1 MSKAIKAV
9 CGSLVLC
16 ILSFSVGNISAEQ
29 FSIKEMWQGHIDT
42 NDVKEADTDILQ
54 VNSEGDAM
62 DASSDMDPSGTDA
75 YRDLEMLQEYSFAY
89 QQLDGAEQRV
99 YLQILDAIYA
109 YQGNTVIPDTNKDM
123 LGKVF
128 QCILNDH
135 PEIFYVEGYT
145 FTENKVANNVT
156 DITFSAIYSMTK
168 DEAKN
173 VLQEIEDKADACVSG
188 IPDGA
193 GDYEKVKYVYEY
205 LIRNTEYNL
214 AAKDN
219 QNICSVFLY
228 GESVCQGY
236 AKATQYLLQKCGVV
250 STLVLGEIMGGSSH
264 AWNLVKV
271 DGEYYYVDTTWG
283 DASYQID
290 NRDNIEDIPV
300 VDINYDYLCVTTEQL
315 SRTHSI
321 NNVVGL
327 PQCTCLD
334 ANYYVREGVYFVDYN
349 SDQIQQAFDKAI
361 AEGKSSLT
369 VKASDFGTYT
379 QLKNALI
386 VRKQVFDFIDEEIAQ
401 TITYLDNE
409 SEYSITFWF

>member
-62 DASSDMDPSGTDA
+62 DASSDTDPSGTDA
-75 YRDLEMLQEYSFAY
+75 YRDLEMFQEYSFAY
-89 QQLDGAEQRV
+89 QQLDGSEQRV
-99 YLQILDAIYA
+99 YLQILDAIYD

-188 IPDGA
+188 IPAGA

-219 QNICSVFLY
+219 QNICSVFLN

-349 SDQIQQAFDKAI
+349 ADQIQQAFGKAI
-361 AEGKSSLT
+361 AEGRSSLT

-409 SEYSITFWF
+409 SEYSIIFWF

>member
-29 FSIKEMWQGHIDT
+29 FSIKEMWQGRIDT